1 MAQEPATAQPMDG
14 ALLEQLLI
22 RARSDAAFRD
32 RLLKTPEDALKSVH
46 IRPDAK
52 WVAFFSRLNASN
64 FALGVQNKIDN
75 DPTGEAEA
83 EA

>member
-1 MAQEPATAQPMDG
+1 MAQDPVIAKPMSG

-22 RARSDAAFRD
+22 RARSEAAFRD
-32 RLLKTPEDALKSVH
+32 RLLQTPEDALKSVH
-46 IRPDAK
+46 VSADPK
-52 WVAFFSRLNASN
+52 WVRFFNRLNAGN
-64 FALGVQNKIDN
+64 FASAIQHKIDN

>member
-1 MAQEPATAQPMDG
+1 MAQEPATAQPIGG

-22 RARSDAAFRD
+22 RAKSDAAFRD
-32 RLLKTPEDALKSVH
+32 RLLQTPEDALKSVH

-52 WVAFFSRLNASN
+52 WVAFFSRLNAGN
-64 FALGVQNKIDN
+64 FESGIKHKIDN